1 MDELSGDELSGDQ
14 LSGDRLSGAMFD
26 TDGEPVRLWGAGPDY
41 DDHFRSAISALKR
54 EGRYRVFQEHR
65 RIVGEFPLSVAVTD
79 KGERTVTVWCSNDY
93 LNMGQ
98 HPDVRAAMKEAVD
111 TFGAG
116 AGGTRNISGNHS
128 PMVALEKELA
138 ALHGKEAAL
147 VFGCGYLANLSTL
160 ATLGRLLPDCVLV
173 SDELNHAS
181 MIQGVRASRAEK
193 RIFCHN
199 DTAHLEEILR
209 SIPRTRCKVV
219 AFESVYSMD
228 GDIAPIAEIVE
239 LCERYG
245 AMSYLDE
252 VHAVGM
258 YGATGA
264 GVAERDGLGDRID
277 LVQGTL
283 AKAFG
288 VVGGYVAGSSVMI
301 DAIRSHANGFIFT
314 SALPPAVAGAALAS
328 VRHLRASGAERQAMH
343 ANVAMLRALLRKAR
357 IPFLD
362 GPSHIVPVMV
372 GDPVRCK
379 ALCDYLVEEHA
390 IYVQPINY
398 PTVPRGTER
407 LRITVSPAHG
417 EQMIHDLVAALGEG
431 WRVLGLDL
439 ARRRG

>member
-1 MDELSGDELSGDQ
+1 MAQASEAVLDLDSDPIHFWSSQ
-14 LSGDRLSGAMFD
+14 
-26 TDGEPVRLWGAGPDY
+26 PDY

-65 RIVGEFPLSVAVTD
+65 RVVGEFPLSVALTD

-98 HPDVRAAMKEAVD
+98 HPSVRAAMKEAVD

-138 ALHGKEAAL
+138 ALHGKQAAL

-160 ATLGRLLPDCVLV
+160 ATLGQLLPDCVLV

-199 DTAHLEEILR
+199 DIVHLEEILR
-209 SIPRTRCKVV
+209 SIPRSRCKVV

-228 GDIAPIAEIVE
+228 GDIAPIADIVA

-258 YGATGA
+258 YGPTGA
-264 GVAERDGLGDRID
+264 GVAERDGIGDRID

-288 VVGGYVAGSSVMI
+288 VVGGYVAGSAVMI

-328 VRHLRASGAERQAMH
+328 VRHLRASDVERKSLH
-343 ANVAMLRALLRKAR
+343 ANVHKLRTLLREAR

-379 ALCDYLVEEHA
+379 ALCDFLIEEHA

-407 LRITVSPAHG
+407 LRITVSPAHS
-417 EQMIHDLVAALGEG
+417 ERMVNELVAALQQG
-431 WRVLGLDL
+431 WRRLGLDF
-439 ARRRG
+439 ARRQA

>member
-1 MDELSGDELSGDQ
+1 MDQ
-14 LSGDRLSGAMFD
+14 LAGDTLELES
-26 TDGEPVRLWGAGPDY
+26 EPVHLWGVGPDY
-41 DDHFRSAISALKR
+41 DDAFRAAVSALKR

-65 RIVGEFPLSVAVTD
+65 RLVGEFPVSVAVTGE
-79 KGERTVTVWCSNDY
+79 GERMVTVWCSNDY
-93 LNMGQ
+93 LGMGQ
-98 HPDVRAAMKEAVD
+98 HPDVLAAMKDAVD
-111 TFGAG
+111 TYGAG

-128 PMVALEKELA
+128 PIVALEKELA

-160 ATLGRLLPDCVLV
+160 AALGRLLPHCAIV
-173 SDELNHAS
+173 SDEMNHAS
-181 MIQGVRASRAEK
+181 MIQGIKASRAEK
-193 RIFCHN
+193 HVFAHN
-199 DTAHLEEILR
+199 DIRHLEEILR
-209 SIPRTRCKVV
+209 SIPKSRCKVV

-228 GDIAPIAEIVE
+228 GDIAPIGEIVE

-264 GVAERDGLGDRID
+264 GVAEERRLGGRID

-288 VVGGYVAGSSVMI
+288 VIGGYVAGSAIMI

-314 SALPPAVAGAALAS
+314 SALPPSVAAAALAS
-328 VRHLRASGAERQAMH
+328 VRHLRRSKSERQALH
-343 ANVAMLRALLRKAR
+343 AHSAKLRRMLREAR

-362 GPSHIVPVMV
+362 APSHIVPVMV
-372 GDPVRCK
+372 GDPVKCK
-379 ALCDYLVEEHA
+379 ALCDYLIDKHA
-390 IYVQPINY
+390 IYLQPINY

-407 LRITVSPAHG
+407 LRITATPVHTD
-417 EQMIHDLVAALGEG
+417 EMMRDLVGALEQG
-431 WRVLGLDL
+431 WRLLRLPFAG
-439 ARRRG
+439 RPG

>member
-1 MDELSGDELSGDQ
+1 MAHLS
-14 LSGDRLSGAMFD
+14 AMPDFA
-26 TDGEPVRLWGAGPDY
+26 TEPIPDWGTGPAY
-41 DDHFRSAISALKR
+41 DDIFRMSLMELKR

-65 RIVGEFPLSVAVTD
+65 RLVGNFPLSVAISE

-98 HPDVRAAMKEAVD
+98 HAEVRSAMKQAVD
-111 TFGAG
+111 AFGVG

-128 PMVALEKELA
+128 PIVALERELA
-138 ALHGKEAAL
+138 ELHGKEAAL
-147 VFGCGYLANLSTL
+147 VFGCGYLANLATL
-160 ATLGRLLPDCVLV
+160 GTLGRLLPNCVLV

-181 MIQGVRASRAEK
+181 MIQGISASRAEK
-193 RIFCHN
+193 RVFLHN
-199 DTAHLEEILR
+199 DLLHLEEILR
-209 SIPRTRCKVV
+209 AIPKSRCKVV

-228 GDIAPIAEIVE
+228 GDIAPISDIIE

-258 YGATGA
+258 YGASGA
-264 GVAERDGLGDRID
+264 GVAERDGVGHRVD

-288 VVGGYVAGSSVMI
+288 VVGGYIAGSAVMV

-314 SALPPAVAGAALAS
+314 SALPPPVADAALAS
-328 VRHLRASGAERQAMH
+328 VRHLRASGTERTALH
-343 ANVAMLRALLRKAR
+343 ENVRKLRALLRRAR

-379 ALCDYLVEEHA
+379 AISDLLIERHG
-390 IYVQPINY
+390 IYVQPINF

-407 LRITVSPAHG
+407 LRITASPAHTDAMAQELVG
-417 EQMIHDLVAALGEG
+417 ALSECWRDLRLP
-431 WRVLGLDL
+431 L
-439 ARRRG
+439 ARDGI

>member
-1 MDELSGDELSGDQ
+1 MAQTS
-14 LSGDRLSGAMFD
+14 AMPD
-26 TDGEPVRLWGAGPDY
+26 LETQPIPLWGTGPDY
-41 DDHFRSAISALKR
+41 DDIFRMSLMELKR

-65 RIVGEFPLSVAVTD
+65 RLVGEFPLSVAVSD

-98 HPDVRAAMKEAVD
+98 HPQVRAAMKRAVD

-128 PMVALEKELA
+128 PIVALERELA

-147 VFGCGYLANLSTL
+147 VFGCGYLANLATL
-160 ATLGRLLPDCVLV
+160 ATLGQLLPDCVIV

-181 MIQGVRASRAEK
+181 MIQGIRASRAEK
-193 RIFCHN
+193 RVFMHN
-199 DTAHLEEILR
+199 DLLHLEEILR
-209 SIPRTRCKVV
+209 SIPKSRCKVV

-228 GDIAPIAEIVE
+228 GDIAPISDIVE
-239 LCERYG
+239 ICERYG
-245 AMSYLDE
+245 AMAYLDE

-264 GVAERDGLGDRID
+264 GVAERDGIGSRVG

-288 VVGGYVAGSSVMI
+288 VIGGYIAGSAVTV

-314 SALPPAVAGAALAS
+314 SALPPPVAEAALAS
-328 VRHLRASGAERQAMH
+328 VRYLRASGGERAALH
-343 ANVAMLRALLRKAR
+343 ENVRKLRSLLRQAR

-379 ALCDYLVEEHA
+379 AVSDLLIERHA

-407 LRITVSPAHG
+407 LRITTSPAHTDAMA
-417 EQMIHDLVAALGEG
+417 EALVAALLEC
-431 WRVLGLDL
+431 WRDL
-439 ARRRG
+439 RLPLAADGI

>member
-1 MDELSGDELSGDQ
+1 MDQ
-14 LSGDRLSGAMFD
+14 LSGMVLEREDD
-26 TDGEPVRLWGAGPDY
+26 PVYLLGTPPDY
-41 DDHFRSAISALKR
+41 EDAFRTAVSALKR

-65 RIVGEFPLSVAVTD
+65 RVVGEFPVSVAVTSQ
-79 KGERTVTVWCSNDY
+79 GERTVTVWCSNDY
-93 LNMGQ
+93 LGMGQ
-98 HPDVRAAMKEAVD
+98 HPEVLAAMKDAVD
-111 TFGAG
+111 IYGAG

-128 PMVALEKELA
+128 PIVALEKELA

-160 ATLGRLLPDCVLV
+160 AALGRLLPGCVIV
-173 SDELNHAS
+173 SDEMNHAS
-181 MIQGVRASRAEK
+181 MIQGINASRAEK

-199 DTAHLEEILR
+199 DVRHLEEILR
-209 SIPRTRCKVV
+209 SIPKSRCKVV

-228 GDIAPIAEIVE
+228 GDIAPIREIVE

-252 VHAVGM
+252 VHAVGI

-288 VVGGYVAGSSVMI
+288 VIGGYVAGSAVMI

-314 SALPPAVAGAALAS
+314 SALPPSVAAAALAS
-328 VRHLRASGAERQAMH
+328 VRHLRRSKTERQALH
-343 ANVAMLRALLRKAR
+343 EKSDRLRRMLREKR

-372 GDPVRCK
+372 GDPVKCK
-379 ALCDYLVEEHA
+379 ALCDYLIEKHA
-390 IYVQPINY
+390 IYLQPINY

-407 LRITVSPAHG
+407 LRITATPVHTDKMM
-417 EQMIHDLVAALGEG
+417 QDLVTGLEQG
-431 WRVLGLDL
+431 WRLLRLPL
-439 ARRRG
+439 AGRIG

>member
-1 MDELSGDELSGDQ
+1 MDQ
-14 LSGDRLSGAMFD
+14 LSGMVLEREDD
-26 TDGEPVRLWGAGPDY
+26 PVYLLGTPPDY
-41 DDHFRSAISALKR
+41 DDAFRGAISALKR

-65 RIVGEFPLSVAVTD
+65 RVVGEFPVSVAVTGQ
-79 KGERTVTVWCSNDY
+79 GERTVTVWCSNDY
-93 LNMGQ
+93 LGMGQ
-98 HPDVRAAMKEAVD
+98 HPEVLAAMKDAVD
-111 TFGAG
+111 AYGAG

-128 PMVALEKELA
+128 PIVALEKELA

-160 ATLGRLLPDCVLV
+160 AALGRLLPGCVIV
-173 SDELNHAS
+173 SDEMNHAS
-181 MIQGVRASRAEK
+181 MIQGINASRAEK
-193 RIFCHN
+193 HIFCHN
-199 DTAHLEEILR
+199 DVRHLEEILR
-209 SIPRTRCKVV
+209 GIPKSRCKVV

-228 GDIAPIAEIVE
+228 GDIAPIGEILE
-239 LCERYG
+239 LCERFG

-288 VVGGYVAGSSVMI
+288 VIGGYVAGSAVMI

-314 SALPPAVAGAALAS
+314 SALPPSVAAAALAS
-328 VRHLRASGAERQAMH
+328 VRHLRRSKTERQALH
-343 ANVAMLRALLRKAR
+343 EHSGKLRRMLRGVR

-372 GDPVRCK
+372 GDPVKCK
-379 ALCDYLVEEHA
+379 ALCDYLLEEHA
-390 IYVQPINY
+390 IYLQPINY

-407 LRITVSPAHG
+407 LRITATPVHTDK
-417 EQMIHDLVAALGEG
+417 MMRDLVTGLEQG
-431 WRVLGLDL
+431 WRLLRLPL
-439 ARRRG
+439 AGRIG

>member
-1 MDELSGDELSGDQ
+1 MDQ
-14 LSGDRLSGAMFD
+14 QFARDRLSD
-26 TDGEPVRLWGAGPDY
+26 DRLSATEHDFGGDAAHPWRTPPDY
-41 DDHFRSAISALKR
+41 DELFHSSVSALKR

-65 RIVGEFPLSVAVTD
+65 RIVGEFPLSVAVTE

-93 LNMGQ
+93 LGMGQ
-98 HPDVRAAMKEAVD
+98 HPTVRAAMKEAVD
-111 TFGAG
+111 AFGAG

-128 PMVALEKELA
+128 PMVALERELA

-160 ATLGRLLPDCVLV
+160 ATLGRILPDCVLV

-193 RIFCHN
+193 RIFCHS
-199 DTAHLEEILR
+199 DTRHLEEILR
-209 SIPRTRCKVV
+209 AIPRSRCKVV

-228 GDIAPIAEIVE
+228 GDIAPIAEIVA

-245 AMSYLDE
+245 ALSYLDE

-258 YGATGA
+258 YGASGA
-264 GVAERDGLGDRID
+264 GVAERDGIGERID

-288 VVGGYVAGSSVMI
+288 VVGGYVAGSAVMI

-314 SALPPAVAGAALAS
+314 SALPPAVANAALAS
-328 VRHLRASGAERQAMH
+328 VRHLRASTTERETLH
-343 ANVAMLRALLRKAR
+343 ANVARLRALLRKAR
-357 IPFLD
+357 IPLLD
-362 GPSHIVPVMV
+362 APSHIVPVMV
-372 GDPVRCK
+372 GDPARCK
-379 ALCDYLVEEHA
+379 ALCDLLIDEHA

-407 LRITVSPAHG
+407 LRLTVSPAHS
-417 EQMIHDLVAALGEG
+417 EQMIHDLVAALEHG
-431 WRVLGLDL
+431 WRRLRLDF
-439 ARRRG
+439 AREQA

>member
-1 MDELSGDELSGDQ
+1 MAQSSVARA
-14 LSGDRLSGAMFD
+14 SAARAAGAGVEAD
-26 TDGEPVRLWGAGPDY
+26 ASVLYSAGPDY
-41 DDHFRSAISALKR
+41 DGLFGTSVEALKR

-65 RIVGEFPLSVAVTD
+65 RLVGEFPLSVAVTEQ
-79 KGERTVTVWCSNDY
+79 GERTVTVWCSNDY
-93 LNMGQ
+93 LAMGQ
-98 HPDVRAAMKEAVD
+98 HALVRAAMKDAVD

-128 PMVALEKELA
+128 PIVALEAELA

-160 ATLGRLLPDCVLV
+160 ATLGQLLPDCVLV

-181 MIQGVRASRAEK
+181 MIQGIKASRAEK
-193 RIFCHN
+193 RVFRHN
-199 DTAHLEEILR
+199 DTRHLEEILR
-209 SIPRTRCKVV
+209 AIPRSRCKVV

-228 GDIAPIAEIVE
+228 GDIAPIAEIAA
-239 LCERYG
+239 LCRRYG
-245 AMSYLDE
+245 ALSYLDE

-258 YGATGA
+258 YGPTGA
-264 GVAERDGLGDRID
+264 GVAEREGIGAHID

-288 VVGGYVAGSSVMI
+288 VIGGYVAGSAVTV

-314 SALPPAVAGAALAS
+314 SALPPAVANAALAS
-328 VRHLRASGAERQAMH
+328 VRHLRASDAERQAMH
-343 ANVAMLRALLRKAR
+343 ANVRRLRALLREAR

-379 ALCDYLVEEHA
+379 ALCDFLIEEHA

-407 LRITVSPAHG
+407 LRITASPAHT
-417 EQMIHDLVAALGEG
+417 EAMTQALVAALAEG
-431 WRVLGLDL
+431 WRTLRLPFAGSG
-439 ARRRG
+439 A